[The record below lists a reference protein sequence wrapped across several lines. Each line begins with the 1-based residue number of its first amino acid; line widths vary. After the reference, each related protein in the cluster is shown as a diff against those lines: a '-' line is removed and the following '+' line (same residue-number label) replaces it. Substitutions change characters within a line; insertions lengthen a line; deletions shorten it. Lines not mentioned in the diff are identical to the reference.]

1 MGNALK
7 WGLVAL
13 GTMITLGA
21 VVNAKRAKAR
31 ATKLGEKGLRAADKN
46 RQSED

>member
-1 MGNALK
+1 MGNLLK
-7 WGLVAL
+7 WGVVTLASL
-13 GTMITLGA
+13 ITLGA

-31 ATKLGEKGLRAADKN
+31 AKALGEKGLRAADKG